1 MAEGVPAR
9 RGDALLLVGTRK
21 GAFILHS
28 APPRQDWRLYGPYS
42 PGSDVFHLTYDARGG
57 GRLFAATNSM
67 WFGPQVEF
75 SQDLGGSWEQAQ
87 AQPRFAG
94 NADNDENAGPTVHR
108 LWHIEPGRDTE
119 PGTLYA
125 GVAPAAL
132 FQSADDGVTW
142 QEVTA
147 LSRHPTRDGWM
158 PGLGGLCLHSIQTP
172 AGQPNTMWVGIS
184 AVGVFRT
191 DDAGES
197 WQPAN
202 KGVRA
207 DFDPG
212 NRYPEWG
219 VCTHKLLS
227 HPRRQNLL
235 YQQNHCGV
243 YRSDN
248 GGREWQDITGDL
260 PSRFGFVLG
269 LDCHD
274 PDTLFVVPEDTATL
288 DDVGGGLRYVSH
300 AKLRVFR
307 SRDGGQSW
315 TALTQGLPQENAY
328 LHTLR
333 EGMAT
338 DTLEPAGVYLGTTS
352 GQIFY
357 SRDGGDRW
365 ELMIEYLPP
374 INSLEA
380 AIVAA

>member
-1 MAEGVPAR
+1 MTEGIPAR
-9 RGDALLLVGTRK
+9 RGDPLLLVGTRK
-21 GAFILHS
+21 GAFILHGGPQRK
-28 APPRQDWRLYGPYS
+28 AWRLYGPYS
-42 PGSDVFHLTYDARGG
+42 PGSDVFHLTYDARSG

-75 SQDLGGSWEQAQ
+75 SRDWGGTWEQAEE
-87 AQPRFAG
+87 QPRFAG
-94 NADNDENAGPTVHR
+94 NGENAAGGGPTVNR

-125 GVAPAAL
+125 GVEPAAL
-132 FQSADDGVTW
+132 FKSADDGVSW
-142 QEVTA
+142 QEVSSLA
-147 LSRHPTRDGWM
+147 QHPTRPGWM
-158 PGLGGLCLHSIQTP
+158 PGFGGLCLHSITMDP
-172 AGQPNTMWVGIS
+172 GQPNRMWVGIS

-191 DDAGES
+191 EDAGES

-202 KGVRA
+202 RGVRA

-227 HPRRQNLL
+227 HPLRPERL

-248 GGREWQDITGDL
+248 GGGEWQDITGDL

-269 LDCHD
+269 LDWQD
-274 PDTLFVVPEDTATL
+274 PDTLFVVPEDAATQ
-288 DDVGGGLRYVSH
+288 DEVGGGLRYVSA
-300 AKLRVFR
+300 AKFRVFR

-315 TALTQGLPQENAY
+315 TALTKGLPQENAY

-338 DTLEPAGVYLGTTS
+338 DNLEPTGVYVGTTS

-357 SRDGGDRW
+357 TRDGGDHW
-365 ELMIEYLPP
+365 ELLIEYLPP
-374 INSLEA
+374 INSVE
-380 AIVAA
+380 VAVAV